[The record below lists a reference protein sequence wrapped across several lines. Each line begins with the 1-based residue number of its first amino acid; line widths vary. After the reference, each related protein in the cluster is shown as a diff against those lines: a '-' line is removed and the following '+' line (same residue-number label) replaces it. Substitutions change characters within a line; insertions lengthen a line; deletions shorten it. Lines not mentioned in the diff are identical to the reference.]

1 MNITA
6 DTTDEEIMAASSQGY
21 AVRYAKTAARFRK
34 ELIEKYGEEK
44 GSKIRY
50 AEAFEVGEYGSPLTE
65 ELKQKL
71 FPF

>member
-44 GSKIRY
+44 GRKIRY
-50 AEAFEVGEYGSPLTE
+50 AEAYEVCEYGEPLTD
-65 ELKQKL
+65 ELKNQW
-71 FPF
+71 FDF